1 MYPYLTQCYS
11 ISQEMAQS
19 TAAVTPATEPEE
31 DPLKKYEDFLEK
43 QVHEAP
49 QKFVVHLSSD
59 FDVDGENA
67 GSRIISWVDKGFHT
81 LEERRT
87 ELNTILFFIFL
98 CSNNAF
104 NLDMFSVKTKPPQNK
119 SCTTPF
125 KKTSISSNIAKP
137 SKRRTKPE
145 PTTL

>member
-1 MYPYLTQCYS
+1 M
-11 ISQEMAQS
+11 
-19 TAAVTPATEPEE
+19 AAVTSAVEPEE
-31 DPLKKYEDFLEK
+31 DPLKKYEDFLQK
-43 QVHEAP
+43 QAEEVP
-49 QKFVVHLSSD
+49 KKFVVHLSSD

-87 ELNTILFFIFL
+87 ELSTILFFIFL
-98 CSNNAF
+98 CSNNIF
-104 NLDMFSVKTKPPQNK
+104 TLDMFFMKTKPPQNK

-125 KKTSISSNIAKP
+125 KKTSISSNITKP
-137 SKRRTKPE
+137 SKKRTKPD